1 MLVACFQMDSQQ
13 QHATRTRP
21 TALDPH
27 CTMVSSE
34 FSPHPIPLVVQQ

>member
-1 MLVACFQMDSQQ
+1 MLIARFQLDSQQ

-21 TALDPH
+21 AALDPR

-34 FSPHPIPLVVQQ
+34 FSPHPIPLVVQE